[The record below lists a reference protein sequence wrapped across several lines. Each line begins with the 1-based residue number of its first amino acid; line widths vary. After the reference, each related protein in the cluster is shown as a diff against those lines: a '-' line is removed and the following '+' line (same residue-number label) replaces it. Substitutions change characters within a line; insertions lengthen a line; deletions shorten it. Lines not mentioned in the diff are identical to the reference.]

1 MPAYTACRPHA
12 HISVVLIPGTFT
24 HAAEYRNVRNPA
36 GCINGEATEM
46 MKRWTITAVA
56 ALLMIAGCDGNSDPF
71 QIEQIQLRGQYELT
85 ELSFDP
91 QGVLPLV
98 ELKDRVGTNLPRL
111 VLARNLRAQL
121 IVTDTSGLTSLANG
135 AYASTHPDSVR
146 LDFGSNPSIYGR
158 ILMSQSMRFFRSE
171 GSASLKFSG
180 TPPDGLSRQR
190 LLDLVP
196 EFQGEQ
202 LLDPVPGVLTI
213 TFTRIGGGEPAE

>member
-1 MPAYTACRPHA
+1 
-12 HISVVLIPGTFT
+12 
-24 HAAEYRNVRNPA
+24 
-36 GCINGEATEM
+36 
-46 MKRWTITAVA
+46 MKRWTITTVA
-56 ALLMIAGCDGNSDPF
+56 ALLIVAGCDGNSDPF

-135 AYASTHPDSVR
+135 VYASTHADTVR
-146 LDFGSNPSIYGR
+146 LDFGSNASIYGR

-171 GSASLKFSG
+171 GSASLRFSG
-180 TPPDGLSRQR
+180 THPDGLSRER

-196 EFQGEQ
+196 EFEGEQ

-213 TFTRIGGGEPAE
+213 TFTRIGGAEEDE